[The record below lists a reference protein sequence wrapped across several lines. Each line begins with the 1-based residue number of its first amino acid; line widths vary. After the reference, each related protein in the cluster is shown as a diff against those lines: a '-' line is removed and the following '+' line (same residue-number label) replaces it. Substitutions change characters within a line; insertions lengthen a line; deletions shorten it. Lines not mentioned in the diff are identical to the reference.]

1 MKVSDSREIQVSI
14 SAKENSMEAKSN
26 VLQLIH
32 KHFEK
37 TEIHEFAFFC
47 IARQGGRTALEVLAR
62 AYIQEGKYAYIG
74 QNLTG
79 LRSMGTNNII
89 ARFADTPDIPSGI
102 SVTHP
107 RGIMIMHEAL
117 MWPEPSF
124 VLSAPQINRAEV
136 IKNCRDGILMVC
148 TPRSPEK
155 IEYPVDFEGT
165 VATVDAEAIFS
176 KRVGIQPAPSGITA
190 LGLFLAATGDS
201 VKVESVK
208 QAIMDHDRLNKRVRE
223 VNVACMEDAYEK
235 TSVVHDFKLKGT
247 MSLEQYDEIANRPPA
262 SGIITSRDKS
272 VSTKWRTKIPVCDMT
287 KCVCIE
293 CLSAYSCPE
302 GVISWEDE
310 VFKVDYDFCKG
321 CGTCLLECP
330 EHAITMEDEAAVMNR
345 LMAEQA

>member
-1 MKVSDSREIQVSI
+1 M
-14 SAKENSMEAKSN
+14 ENRPDILK
-26 VLQLIH
+26 LIH
-32 KHFEK
+32 DHFDQRK
-37 TEIHEFAFFC
+37 IDEFAFFC

-62 AYIQEGKYAYIG
+62 AFIKEGKYAYIG

-117 MWPEPSF
+117 VMPEPSF

-136 IKNCRDGILMVC
+136 IKNCREGILMLC
-148 TPRSPEK
+148 TAKEPESV
-155 IEYPVDFEGT
+155 EYPVDFEGT
-165 VATVDAEAIFS
+165 VATVDAEAIFAE
-176 KRVGIQPAPSGITA
+176 RVGIQPAPSGITA
-190 LGLFLAATGDS
+190 MGLFLAATEDL
-201 VKVESVK
+201 VALESLK

-223 VNVACMEDAYEK
+223 LNVTCMEEAFEK
-235 TSVVHDFKLKGT
+235 ARVSRSLKLKGT
-247 MSLEQYDEIANRPPA
+247 MSLEAYEEITNRPPA
-262 SGIITSRDKS
+262 SGIITSRHKS
-272 VSTKWRTKIPVCDMT
+272 VSTKWRTRVPVCDMT

-310 VFKVDYDFCKG
+310 QFKIDYDFCKG
-321 CGTCLLECP
+321 CGTCLKECP
-330 EHAITMEDEAAVMNR
+330 EDAITMEDEEALMNR
-345 LMAEQA
+345 MAESAQ